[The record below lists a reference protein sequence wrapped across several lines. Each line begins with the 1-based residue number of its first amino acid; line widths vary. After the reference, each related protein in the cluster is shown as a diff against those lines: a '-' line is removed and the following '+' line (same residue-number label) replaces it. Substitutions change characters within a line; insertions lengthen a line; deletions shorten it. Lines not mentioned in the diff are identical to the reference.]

1 MSDVIFTILSVH
13 GDCCDDGDGGGGCGD
28 TSVSSDTG
36 DCSDCPNES
45 AI

>member
-13 GDCCDDGDGGGGCGD
+13 GDCCDDGDSGGCGD
-28 TSVSSDTG
+28 TSVSSDKG